1 VSVQLRPPAPS
12 AFGDQDIRPKQY
24 NLVKLE
30 RVSYTYTAGNFFSI
44 WMHDAAMREGILCKK
59 KTGIPILGYGK
70 VEDLF
75 KLKEKGE
82 GHA

>member
-1 VSVQLRPPAPS
+1 MMRLC
-12 AFGDQDIRPKQY
+12 G
-24 NLVKLE
+24 
-30 RVSYTYTAGNFFSI
+30 RVSFA
-44 WMHDAAMREGILCKK
+44 KK